1 MRIPEVKSN
10 TVDTINMNT
19 LLRFRNLWYF
29 VDRAFQVPRDII
41 LAPRAIG
48 IFTAAFFLSNL
59 KSLITDKMSDQTPKS
74 VEQHCLV
81 VQYQFYL
88 TIPAHSTS

>member
-1 MRIPEVKSN
+1 
-10 TVDTINMNT
+10 MNT

-41 LAPRAIG
+41 LAPRTIG
-48 IFTAAFFLSNL
+48 IATTAFSPLKSEITYNL
-59 KSLITDKMSDQTPKS
+59 KLITEKMSEQSPNS

-88 TIPAHSTS
+88 TIPAHYTS

>member
-10 TVDTINMNT
+10 TVDTISINT

-41 LAPRAIG
+41 LAPRTIG
-48 IFTAAFFLSNL
+48 IAVVVFFIFFLSE
-59 KSLITDKMSDQTPKS
+59 ITII
-74 VEQHCLV
+74 L
-81 VQYQFYL
+81 
-88 TIPAHSTS
+88 

>member
-41 LAPRAIG
+41 LAPRTIG
-48 IFTAAFFLSNL
+48 IATAVFF
-59 KSLITDKMSDQTPKS
+59 
-74 VEQHCLV
+74 
-81 VQYQFYL
+81 F
-88 TIPAHSTS
+88 

>member
-10 TVDTINMNT
+10 TVDTISINT

-41 LAPRAIG
+41 LAPRTIG
-48 IFTAAFFLSNL
+48 IAVVVFFNFLSE
-59 KSLITDKMSDQTPKS
+59 IT
-74 VEQHCLV
+74 
-81 VQYQFYL
+81 YL
-88 TIPAHSTS
+88 LSYN